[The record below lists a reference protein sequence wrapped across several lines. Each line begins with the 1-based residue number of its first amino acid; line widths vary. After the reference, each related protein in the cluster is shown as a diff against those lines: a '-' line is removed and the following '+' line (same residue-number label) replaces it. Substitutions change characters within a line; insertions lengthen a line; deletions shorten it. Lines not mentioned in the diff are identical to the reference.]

1 MSHPRTKHIRVL
13 GIVASSRGIG
23 FDVMEGKN
31 ILVDW
36 GVKTVKGDKNG
47 RSLSKVANLIAHYE
61 PNAIALEDTRSAGSR
76 RCSRVQTLTKQIA
89 ALAEGEH
96 LKVKQFS
103 RKQLNLEFI
112 KDRPGT
118 KHALAEY
125 LASRFSDDL
134 CVHLPPKRRCGMNE
148 DCRMDI
154 FDAVALA
161 EHFLRSREKV

>member
-1 MSHPRTKHIRVL
+1 MSHRREEHVRVL

-23 FDVMEGKN
+23 YAVMEGKN

-47 RSLSKVANLIAHYE
+47 RSLSKVANLIAHYK
-61 PNAIALEDTRSAGSR
+61 PNAIALEDTQSPGSR
-76 RCSRVQTLTKQIA
+76 RRSRVQALTDEIV
-89 ALAEGEH
+89 ALAESEH
-96 LKVKQFS
+96 LNVSRFS
-103 RKQLNLEFI
+103 RKQLNFEFI
-112 KDRPGT
+112 KDRPET

-125 LASRFSDDL
+125 LASRFSEDL
-134 CVHLPPKRRCGMNE
+134 GVHLPPKRKCGMNE

-161 EHFLRSREKV
+161 EHFLRSRA